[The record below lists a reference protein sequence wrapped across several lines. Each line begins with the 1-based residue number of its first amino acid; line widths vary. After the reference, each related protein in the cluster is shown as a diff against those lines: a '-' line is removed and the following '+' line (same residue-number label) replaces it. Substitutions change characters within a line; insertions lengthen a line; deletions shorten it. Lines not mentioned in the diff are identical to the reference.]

1 MTRAAGAIETSG
13 AAGARWTHTLL
24 ERRFQWM
31 MAAVVAIV
39 APADLLLARHAELTG
54 VGLSGT
60 VWGVLALFAAVDWY
74 CRWRPLPRLVESC
87 EMAMWAVFFTNALS
101 VLIQIA
107 GRSRRPLV
115 DAQLAGLDGRMHF
128 ATSAVVHAAAGMPAV
143 RMALAVLYAL
153 VALIIL
159 LSIVLLPFVGYG
171 DVSRRYIAGIV
182 FAAVVTAGVFALWPA
197 AGPWTTEGFRPTRD
211 QAAVTAYLT
220 ALKSAGPVAVNMKQ
234 AAIVAFPSFHV
245 VLAILSAAA
254 LGAIR
259 RLRAWVWSGAAL
271 MCVATLTTGWH
282 YLTDVLGG
290 LALAGLTLAAVEYAL
305 PSSRIQYRRFPRLM
319 ERQAEAAAVTV
330 PVSTGE
336 EG

>member
-1 MTRAAGAIETSG
+1 MTSPAAQSCETG
-13 AAGARWTHTLL
+13 RPWRQTPLG
-24 ERRFQWM
+24 RRFLWI
-31 MAAVVAIV
+31 MAAVVV
-39 APADLLLARHAELTG
+39 VLAPVDLLLARHVQLTG
-54 VGLSGT
+54 VGFSGT
-60 VWGVLALFAAVDWY
+60 VWAVLGLFAAVYVY
-74 CRWRPLPRLVESC
+74 CRWRPLPRLVEAC
-87 EMAMWAVFFTNALS
+87 EMAMWAVFFTNSLS

-107 GRSRRPLV
+107 GRSGRPLV
-115 DAQLAGLDGRMHF
+115 DAQLTAADGRMHF
-128 ATSAVVHAAAGMPAV
+128 ATAAVVHLAAGMPVV
-143 RMALAVLYAL
+143 RVALAVLYAL

-182 FAAVVTAGVFALWPA
+182 FGAVVTAGIFALWPA
-197 AGPWTTEGFRPTRD
+197 AGPWTTEGFAPTRD

-259 RLRAWVWSGAAL
+259 RLRVWVWSGAAL

-290 LALAGLTLAAVEYAL
+290 LALAGITLLAVEYAL
-305 PSSRIQYRRFPRLM
+305 PSSRIQYRRFPRLIGR
-319 ERQAEAAAVTV
+319 EEEEVAAVAAG
-330 PVSTGE
+330 SGE
-336 EG
+336 ER